1 MGGRVLAADRA
12 RENAGV
18 DAWTRRVYEV
28 VRSIPRGRVAS
39 YGLVALVAGRPR
51 AARAVGNVMLEC
63 DDPTV
68 PCHRVVHADGSL
80 APSFA
85 RQRERLRREGVD
97 FVGLRVDVRERLWAP
112 RLPRVADA
120 RDRLGGAGGSSR
132 RTTLKDS
139 PAL

>member
-1 MGGRVLAADRA
+1 MGRRVLAPRRGLARQNAD
-12 RENAGV
+12 V

-39 YGLVALVAGRPR
+39 YGLVAIVAGRPR

-85 RQRERLRREGVD
+85 RQRERLRREGVR

-112 RLPRVADA
+112 RLPGVLDF
-120 RDRLGGAGGSSR
+120 GGSGRSK
-132 RTTLKDS
+132 RTMRKAS